1 MYHSHVN
8 KANILQESKCYKNI
22 VEVFSNI
29 IIISKNSLILLN
41 ILHFYPKCTFTSLQV
56 SHLDMLCGIIKFFVH
71 SEFPTVNRS

>member
-29 IIISKNSLILLN
+29 IIIIKNSLILLN